1 MVMMITTT
9 DVLTAARAEA
19 LFTSPLATGSR
30 PARAILDEAIQVAVR
45 AHGGV
50 RNCAADVA
58 GEYGDHPEW
67 AVPRM
72 RWARQVV
79 EDRYG
84 TRHHHHRRHGWAL
97 VA

>member
-1 MVMMITTT
+1 MITTT

-19 LFTSPLATGSR
+19 LFTSPLATGSD
-30 PARAILDEAIQVAVR
+30 PSRAAVDDAIRAAVR

-50 RNCAADVA
+50 RSCAADVA
-58 GEYGDHPEW
+58 AEYGDHPDL

-79 EDRYG
+79 DHRYG
-84 TRHHHHRRHGWAL
+84 ALRARPGRGRRGWAL

>member
-1 MVMMITTT
+1 MTTET
-9 DVLTAARAEA
+9 TMLTAARAEA

-30 PARAILDEAIQVAVR
+30 PAHDVVDAAIRLAVR

-50 RNCAADVA
+50 RGCAGEVA
-58 GEYGDHPEW
+58 AEYGDHPET

-72 RWARQVV
+72 RWARELIDELYVV
-79 EDRYG
+79 
-84 TRHHHHRRHGWAL
+84 RRPFHGWAL